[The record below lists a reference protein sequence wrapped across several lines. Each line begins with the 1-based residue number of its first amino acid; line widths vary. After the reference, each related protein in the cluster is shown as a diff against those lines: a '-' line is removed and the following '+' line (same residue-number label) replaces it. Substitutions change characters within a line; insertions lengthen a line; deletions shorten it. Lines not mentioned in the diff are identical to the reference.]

1 MLTMKI
7 HWLFILLNVL
17 AGLVIFLFGI
27 SNVSEGLKNIA
38 SDRIKDL
45 IGKSTKN
52 IFIAILTGIFAT
64 TILNSSSVVIIIL
77 IVMVNTELLSSRQSY
92 GIVLGSNIGTTIGSQ
107 LFAFDMGEYAAIPML
122 IGFALMIVFKQ
133 EKVKQVGKSI
143 LGLGLVYFGLYHIGE
158 SVSPLKELPSF
169 TALMLQFV
177 NPLKGAL
184 SGAIATLI
192 IQSSSA
198 TVGILLSFAK
208 QKLIT
213 LPAAVAVILGSEIG
227 TCSDTLIASIGRSR
241 AAIRTGVFHLFFN
254 VTAVII
260 GLSLFKPFITFVDF
274 ISGNSSLARHIANAH
289 MLFNVLSVLL
299 FIAFVPLISML
310 LDKVIA
316 DKLTK

>member
-1 MLTMKI
+1 
-7 HWLFILLNVL
+7 
-17 AGLVIFLFGI
+17 
-27 SNVSEGLKNIA
+27 
-38 SDRIKDL
+38 
-45 IGKSTKN
+45 
-52 IFIAILTGIFAT
+52 
-64 TILNSSSVVIIIL
+64 
-77 IVMVNTELLSSRQSY
+77 
-92 GIVLGSNIGTTIGSQ
+92 
-107 LFAFDMGEYAAIPML
+107 
-122 IGFALMIVFKQ
+122 
-133 EKVKQVGKSI
+133 
-143 LGLGLVYFGLYHIGE
+143 
-158 SVSPLKELPSF
+158 
-169 TALMLQFV
+169 MLQFV

>member
-1 MLTMKI
+1 
-7 HWLFILLNVL
+7 
-17 AGLVIFLFGI
+17 
-27 SNVSEGLKNIA
+27 
-38 SDRIKDL
+38 
-45 IGKSTKN
+45 
-52 IFIAILTGIFAT
+52 
-64 TILNSSSVVIIIL
+64 
-77 IVMVNTELLSSRQSY
+77 MVNTELLSSRQSY

-254 VTAVII
+254 VTAVVI